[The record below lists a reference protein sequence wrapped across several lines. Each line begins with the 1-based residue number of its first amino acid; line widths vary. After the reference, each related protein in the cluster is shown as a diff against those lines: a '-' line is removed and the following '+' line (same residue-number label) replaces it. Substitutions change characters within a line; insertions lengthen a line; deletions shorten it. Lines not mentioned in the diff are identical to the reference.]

1 MKKRDAVNMSIEQM
15 DAQQRKIEANR
26 KKDEFD
32 EKKSKARPS
41 LLKRVASGLIDFA
54 FTAIFAGGLFA
65 LTYFTIFPSVGY
77 QSSAQFILDEYV
89 DSGLFVYGSTGYE
102 QLTSHYDANKTP
114 EENYDVPVSKYYQT
128 NERAIS
134 ENRYGEYLDRKLTSG
149 YYELNADNE
158 CVRKADVSTTTA
170 REYLKNEY
178 NAAVSFFHANPKLRE
193 ASRVVGK
200 TMAIS
205 LLIIATISSTIFY
218 IVVPLIDKKNR
229 TFSFMILKLI
239 VVDTKTLRPISKSK
253 NVLRCFVFIVLT
265 FISPFT
271 MNLLFGNFTFSFIPF
286 FINVAILSFSKNNT
300 GIHDLAAGA
309 NVINESYSNAFEM
322 LNTIKSQG
330 GPM

>member
-1 MKKRDAVNMSIEQM
+1 M

-41 LLKRVASGLIDFA
+41 LLKRVAAGLIDFA
-54 FTAIFAGGLFA
+54 FAAIFAGGLFA

-77 QSSAQFILDEYV
+77 QDSAQFILNEYV
-89 DSGLFVYGSTGYE
+89 DSGLFVYGSSGYE
-102 QLTSHYDANKTP
+102 LLIDHYDTNKTP
-114 EENYDVPVSKYYQT
+114 EENYDLPVSKYYQT

-158 CVRKADVSTTTA
+158 CVRKSDVSTTTA

-178 NAAVSFFHANPKLRE
+178 KAAVSFFHANPKLRE

-218 IVVPLIDKKNR
+218 IVVPLINKRNR
-229 TFSFMILKLI
+229 TLSYMILRLI
-239 VVDTKTLRPISKSK
+239 VVDTKTLKPISKSK
-253 NVLRCFVFIVLT
+253 NALRCFVFIILT

-322 LNTIKSQG
+322 LNTVKHQG
-330 GPM
+330 GPI